1 MRTVALNVVV
11 HNEAK
16 ELARLLD
23 LCFPYVDEVVVVHD
37 GPCSD
42 DSLNVAHDY
51 EAILR
56 VGDYAE
62 HAAPH
67 RRLALALTQS
77 DWVFTCDPDEVPEE
91 RLLEDLHELVNRSGV
106 KAYTIRKVA
115 YIDDVFLQDVRWY
128 SLFRVLPAVQYAMLP
143 HATSAPLGLAG
154 EELGEVIHTDYA
166 IIHRKP
172 ASVFVGQQRRYR
184 RVVERLLLR
193 FGDIPRYKK
202 HLEQCLVMNPE
213 IVRICVE
220 KGYPLDEDCRH

>member
-1 MRTVALNVVV
+1 LNVVV

-51 EAILR
+51 EALLR
-56 VGDYAE
+56 VGDRSE

-67 RRLALALTQS
+67 RRLALALTES
-77 DWVFTCDPDEVPEE
+77 NWVFTCDPDEVPEE
-91 RLLEDLHELVNRSGV
+91 RLLKDLHYLISRPKV
-106 KAYTIRKVA
+106 KAYTVRKVA
-115 YIDDVFLQDVRWY
+115 YIEDVFLQDARWY
-128 SLFRVLPAVQYAMLP
+128 SLFRVLPAVQYSMLP

-154 EELGEVIHTDYA
+154 EEFGTVVHTDYA
-166 IIHRKP
+166 IVHRKP

-184 RVVERLLLR
+184 RVVERLLPQ
-193 FGDIPRYKK
+193 FGDVPKLRA
-202 HLEQCLVMNPE
+202 HLERCLVMDPA
-213 IVRICVE
+213 IKRICAE
-220 KGYPLDEDCRH
+220 KGYPLDEA